1 VKGRLERVVWYA
13 CVCVSTFRI
22 NEELLKQ
29 GKASNMSDP
38 AEEKAAD
45 GANQNEVSMQQ
56 EETEANEDE
65 GVIEDNMT
73 RPEGDEEEDVDDGA
87 PSSRPAISAVVSI
100 ANDPLLD
107 ESLAIAAADLV
118 RPLQPWEISRDH
130 LVFGDMCGLDQG
142 KRHVVHVLESPQ
154 EGTHG
159 GVILTA
165 AGNTVQILTLAA
177 DAVHHDA
184 FSSGNVTDR
193 KYLFGTSG
201 AGIGALAVHASE
213 RFFAVAEKG
222 IKPTICVYQYP
233 ACRVCR
239 VLRNGTEF
247 SYSSV
252 SFSQDGETLASV
264 GGAPDFLLTVWNW
277 RQQQTI
283 LRCKAFGQD
292 VFSVRFAPNDAGF
305 LTTSGVGH
313 IRFWKMA
320 STFTGLKLQGDIG
333 KFGKSELS
341 DIEAFCVLPD
351 KKVLS
356 GTERGVL
363 LLWDGN
369 FIKCEILTSRRHVP
383 HAGKIHVVQYEP
395 KFGQIVTAGSDGT
408 VKFWSF
414 DAIDKADTAPDEAY
428 ALVPMKRQVVV
439 KPQLDIRAVVR
450 CGERGNRY
458 LVQSADGAIHLLQ
471 FLDTATSAIDG
482 QSYEVIMDFVAN
494 PTGRAAGVV
503 CSPYEHLAVSCGHD
517 GSVRAWDYV
526 QRACLFAA
534 STTVLSKDEN
544 DGTPIVWAAAATAIT
559 WVPSISAM
567 PTNASGSGS
576 RQVIV
581 GFSDGL
587 VRVLLMDLARKSF
600 VRTNVFK
607 PHSDRVTALQF
618 SHSGVLL
625 VTASADA
632 TFFLFKIVPSPKTS
646 KYAKFPPDYIPL
658 GFQKVSGAIRS
669 IVWRDDDEAVLL
681 TTVAGAVIEFTIPVD
696 GSLEALANLR
706 SQSNSESTIEGDD
719 QAAKE
724 SETYALTL
732 SSRTFTTLQ
741 RQRPLSTKELASL
754 EALGATSGHPLV
766 DDAVR
771 TNFHNTEGT
780 TTTLLAW
787 TACYYSSDT
796 LLLSIKSPLPS
807 GGSSSIVLCRWDKPT
822 PLRELATEPTT
833 PVVSLALSRSRKYV
847 LAGLANGKIHVRT
860 MPQPHAF
867 LTGEFHDGAHFPDGC
882 THAVL
887 SFDDSFVVAG
897 GADGNV
903 SISRLHSEKMELA
916 ARLLSEKFEKAVA
929 EATIAGEQAWEKQ
942 KAQLDMLQKAAADE
956 AKNNGDDSGGG
967 SGATAGGGLNALEML
982 PAFQRAKAYAA
993 YMETQL
999 DGSGPDN
1006 NVATDDE
1013 VFQGVVR
1020 LVSDVNSTL
1029 GLPLATVPSADDQ
1042 DPPQVLSLLEV
1053 PDIHNPS
1060 EAYTIEDAKRKSEA
1074 DARALSTRSKQDR
1087 TRDVLQQ
1094 MRQQLQELKA
1104 LDASYPPESRLDD
1117 EEWEI
1122 DLDYGELL
1130 AKRGDEAC
1138 EEVKRELAFAVER
1151 EELLLL
1157 KLRETYV
1164 SQLAVELLTLHAFTS
1179 GLSVQSFRT
1188 LKMPPLLQKRLNE
1201 IHLNDAVQATK
1212 QAPSSSFVVN
1222 SDGGIGLPSQRP
1234 SVLHIMAKG
1243 VELDDS
1249 FPLKDEERK
1258 LMQRGNTIPTTGLPP
1273 PPTAAGHHGDPTS
1286 ASGSGASSTGASV
1299 HGFEARKRLRADRKE
1314 RLNAWMANKPG
1325 ENADDPRDLVAIA
1338 FAQRNMGDY
1347 KLKTAPNYVVPE
1359 AQRVNAAKKR
1369 RQMALL
1375 EEQIYE
1381 AKLGFNAK
1389 VLELRELKL
1398 LLLQEMRSDQG
1409 RVEQLTTWLGS
1420 DHDTRPSERV
1430 QLPLEVDLSEWPEQR
1445 ERVSDAD
1452 IMLFLKDRTVKPHA
1466 IVAAN
1471 ADPFVSGKEGAA
1483 RRRKSS
1489 AVPSEINIDGKRVEL
1504 TDRTI
1509 AAVSRCLG
1517 SDSRVSQ
1524 TSPRK
1529 VLHVRHVPIGDQ
1541 LDHGP
1546 VSEPEPRR
1554 QSSKG
1559 DTDERAIR
1567 AYVMRHEIQ
1576 RLERKQRDEIA
1587 AFDDAVAHLRREKMR
1602 LDVVLKQ
1609 CELTLFTLRS
1619 ELVLLEQLESREN
1632 LLSAKLEK
1640 SKSDKAAVVA
1650 ELHDIQESIASK
1662 KKEVDEWTKQEKA
1675 IQAEFLTLV
1684 NGGGGGSVA
1693 PPQATVAGLQK
1704 IFKRKLKRTKKKP
1717 TGGSGSK
1724 DGGVGDGDG
1733 SGAGHDGQGK
1743 GGREEEEDEDEEDED
1758 EDDSDVGDDDDDDD
1772 DDEDDVC
1779 PLGCELPLYEK
1790 VLALRER
1797 RADADDALGELTR
1810 AMDELRKSSDRHSA
1824 KQRQIDKE
1832 LQTTELDIQTF
1843 QSEKQ
1848 TRFNQLDVVVALSTQ
1863 QLRCLE
1869 YDSKWTLPEQASSR
1883 LVVEVASLDALA
1895 DRIESLQREN
1905 KLLRQQFKDLH
1916 KQQTVL
1922 AKAKTLQQHTIAQ
1935 IQLKCEQLQMLKF
1948 GQLVDMELLDK
1959 ACDTTQLA
1967 HVQAKVRAKEMDAER
1982 ELAQKRQMHQ
1992 QRKREIL
1999 EATQHN
2005 TELLGRVA
2013 QLHARQCAL
2022 EQQLN
2027 RGTSGVLEADASL
2040 QQQAREMRE
2049 RSKLVQIVKLQAREV
2064 DALKQEIGLLR
2075 GKDGKV
2081 YAPR

>member
-1 VKGRLERVVWYA
+1 
-13 CVCVSTFRI
+13 
-22 NEELLKQ
+22 
-29 GKASNMSDP
+29 MSDP
-38 AEEKAAD
+38 AEEKAVAATQLAAD
-45 GANQNEVSMQQ
+45 GANQNEVIMQQ

-73 RPEGDEEEDVDDGA
+73 RPE
-87 PSSRPAISAVVSI
+87 
-100 ANDPLLD
+100 
-107 ESLAIAAADLV
+107 
-118 RPLQPWEISRDH
+118 
-130 LVFGDMCGLDQG
+130 G

-450 CGERGNRY
+450 CGERGSRY
-458 LVQSADGAIHLLQ
+458 LVQSADGAIHLLN
-471 FLDTATSAIDG
+471 FLDTATSTSAIDG

-494 PTGRAAGVV
+494 PTGRAAGV
-503 CSPYEHLAVSCGHD
+503 
-517 GSVRAWDYV
+517 
-526 QRACLFAA
+526 
-534 STTVLSKDEN
+534 
-544 DGTPIVWAAAATAIT
+544 
-559 WVPSISAM
+559 
-567 PTNASGSGS
+567 
-576 RQVIV
+576 
-581 GFSDGL
+581 
-587 VRVLLMDLARKSF
+587 
-600 VRTNVFK
+600 

-632 TFFLFKIVPSPKTS
+632 TFFLFKIAPSPKTS

-706 SQSNSESTIEGDD
+706 SQSNSESAIEDDD

-787 TACYYSSDT
+787 TASYYSSDT

-822 PLRELATEPTT
+822 PLRELATEPTS

-903 SISRLHSEKMELA
+903 SMSRLHSEKMELA

-956 AKNNGDDSGGG
+956 AKSNGDD
-967 SGATAGGGLNALEML
+967 N
-982 PAFQRAKAYAA
+982 
-993 YMETQL
+993 
-999 DGSGPDN
+999 N

-1042 DPPQVLSLLEV
+1042 DPQQVLSLLEV

-1130 AKRGDEAC
+1130 AKSGDEAC

-1273 PPTAAGHHGDPTS
+1273 PPTAAGHHCDPTS

-1409 RVEQLTTWLGS
+1409 RIEQLTTWLGS

-1517 SDSRVSQ
+1517 SDSRISQ

-1541 LDHGP
+1541 LDLGP

-1602 LDVVLKQ
+1602 LDVVFKQ

-1704 IFKRKLKRTKKKP
+1704 IFKR
-1717 TGGSGSK
+1717 
-1724 DGGVGDGDG
+1724 
-1733 SGAGHDGQGK
+1733 HDGQGK
-1743 GGREEEEDEDEEDED
+1743 GGREEEEDEDEEDDD

-1779 PLGCELPLYEK
+1779 PLGCELPLYE
-1790 VLALRER
+1790 
-1797 RADADDALGELTR
+1797 
-1810 AMDELRKSSDRHSA
+1810 KSSDRHSA

-2013 QLHARQCAL
+2013 QLHARQRAL

-2027 RGTSGVLEADASL
+2027 QGTSGVLEADASL